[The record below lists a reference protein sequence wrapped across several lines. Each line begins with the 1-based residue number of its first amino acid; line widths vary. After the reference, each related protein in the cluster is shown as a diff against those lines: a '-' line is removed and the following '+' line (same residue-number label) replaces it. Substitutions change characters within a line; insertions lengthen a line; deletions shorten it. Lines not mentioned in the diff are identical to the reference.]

1 MRDDPSKE
9 LIELLDRLGLATV
22 EDVRRARRNAL
33 QLARELPLFDSV
45 WVDALVQARVLT
57 PFQAE
62 RINAGRGTELQV
74 GPYVL
79 SGVQRRLGYASW
91 FDARHIE
98 THHQVL
104 VAIAEP
110 GQLPADDAAR
120 RLRAVVELGAR
131 VTSDAFVPAIDAG
144 VAASRA
150 WMACTSTSG
159 TWADAWMVRRGRFT
173 PQAVL
178 EIARQMARALA
189 ELESIGGVHGD
200 ICLACLILDPQ
211 GRVRLPLPGLRG
223 AVRPH
228 EGYSHAELP
237 PDAYGYLAPERVIE
251 GSPVSRASDLYA
263 CGCTWWHLL
272 TGRPP
277 LPGGNALAR
286 LKSVQKAKVLD
297 VRQLAPETPG
307 VLVAAVQ
314 SCLQR
319 DPECRPTSFA
329 ELASI
334 LAPPSRS
341 GRTALAGVLAKPK
354 QVRTGL
360 SNLVREARRS
370 RHAPVWSAAALGACL
385 MLAGVT
391 WSYWRT
397 SLLDPVNR
405 WLAASAADEGAE
417 QSDGARTEVTAV
429 ASETPT
435 EDEPVESAGVV
446 AAPQSST
453 EAVLATSEA
462 PITADRSLLTLEGHV
477 DARTIQLQPGQT
489 VRSRPGSRARL
500 KVTGAGLVV
509 AVEDV
514 VFEQIDFVY
523 DAASNVSA
531 NAAALIDVRA
541 RSVEF
546 RNCTFQAVGPS
557 VSAVSAVVWSSQTD
571 TGSLDQLPEAGVVRM
586 VDSVLYHVAAG
597 VLCQANGPRTLELD
611 NTLHLGHG
619 PLVRL
624 DRFPGLEEPLSVTLS
639 SCTLRAGDALLEID
653 CRAGENDPGRLSI
666 DAVDCVFAPRDRGL
680 LLNFLG
686 ERPSMEE
693 LRAIQWTGQG
703 SLLAPATSFAGWRD
717 DRGSSTP
724 LDSASIR
731 VDGLV
736 LSQLDFAEAKSAQPA
751 ASQVVRWTAPIRSDK
766 PPGIDPAQLS
776 APAAIGDGPAGTT
789 TAR

>member
-1 MRDDPSKE
+1 MRDESSRE

-45 WVDALVQARVLT
+45 WVDALVQARMLT

-62 RINAGRGTELQV
+62 RINAGRGAALQV
-74 GPYVL
+74 GQYVL
-79 SGVQRRLGYASW
+79 SGVQRRLGYASCY
-91 FDARHIE
+91 DARRID
-98 THHQVL
+98 THRQVL

-110 GQLPADDAAR
+110 GQLSADDAAR

-131 VTSDAFVPAIDAG
+131 FTSETLVPAIDAG
-144 VAASRA
+144 VADSQA
-150 WMACTSTSG
+150 WAACESTSG
-159 TWADAWMVRRGRFT
+159 TWADAWMVRRGRFA

-189 ELESIGGVHGD
+189 DLDLIGGVHGD
-200 ICLACLILDPQ
+200 VCPACLIVDPQ

-223 AVRPH
+223 AVRPD
-228 EGYSHAELP
+228 EGYAHAELP
-237 PDAYGYLAPERVIE
+237 PEAYGCLAPERVIE

-272 TGRPP
+272 TGRTP

-286 LKSVQKAKVLD
+286 LKSVQKSKILE
-297 VRQLAPETPG
+297 VRQLAPDTPE

-319 DPECRPTSFA
+319 DPERRPTSFA
-329 ELASI
+329 ELASM
-334 LAPPSRS
+334 LAAPSRS

-354 QVRTGL
+354 KVRTGL
-360 SNLVREARRS
+360 ANLVREARRS

-417 QSDGARTEVTAV
+417 PSDAARAEVTAV
-429 ASETPT
+429 ASETTPT
-435 EDEPVESAGVV
+435 EDDSGETAGVV

-462 PITADRSLLTLEGHV
+462 PVAADHSLLTLEGDV
-477 DARTIQLQPGQT
+477 DARTVHLRPGQT
-489 VRSRPGSRARL
+489 VRSLPGRRARL
-500 KVTGAGLVV
+500 EVTGAGLVV

-523 DAASNVSA
+523 DAASNASA

-541 RSVEF
+541 RSIEF

-557 VSAVSAVVWSSQTD
+557 SSAVSAVVWSSRTD
-571 TGSLDQLPEAGVVRM
+571 TGSLDRLPEAGVVRM

-597 VLCQANGPRTLELD
+597 VLCQANGPRTLEMG
-611 NTLHLGHG
+611 NTLYLGHG

-639 SCTLRAGDALLEID
+639 SCTLRGGDALLEID
-653 CRAGENDPGRLSI
+653 CRAGEDDPGRLSI
-666 DAVDCVFAPRDRGL
+666 DAVDCVFAPREGGL
-680 LLNFLG
+680 LLSFLG
-686 ERPSMEE
+686 KRPSTQS

-717 DRGSSTP
+717 DRGSSTS

-736 LSQLDFAEAKSAQPA
+736 LSQLQFAEAQSAEPA

-766 PPGIDPAQLS
+766 PPGIDSARLS
-776 APAAIGDGPAGTT
+776 APSDQ
-789 TAR
+789 